1 MTDEKHRRPLI
12 LVSPLARE
20 EADET
25 PTHVNGNGN
34 GHGPE
39 TPTDPPRGEHRL
51 GDDIDMK
58 ALEHDTA
65 MTVGLVYERQK
76 KYARES
82 KERHERLEGKVDDA
96 VLDLRLLPGIRAD
109 AKLGVALGYESI
121 ALGHENGAKIDRLE
135 SGQQE
140 ILSLLR
146 ANQNGQRAAQMNSTK
161 ALQRSAASD
170 EKSTR
175 AAAEAA
181 KAHEVAKRA
190 EREAK
195 AARDTSARASQSDIV
210 LQQAGA
216 RLLDMTVETTV
227 DRERG
232 EARIELDERKA
243 NSLARRKV
251 VAGAVGLVVF
261 ILTVLGV
268 AFRDRLL
275 GTSHQDH
282 RPPSGL
288 ERTSP

>member
-1 MTDEKHRRPLI
+1 MTQERPPRPR
-12 LVSPLARE
+12 LVPRE
-20 EADET
+20 DADET
-25 PTHVNGNGN
+25 PTHASHANGN
-34 GHGPE
+34 GHSPE
-39 TPTDPPRGEHRL
+39 MPTHPPGGLADLPGHRL
-51 GDDIDMK
+51 M
-58 ALEHDTA
+58 EDTA
-65 MTVGLVYERQK
+65 REIGLL
-76 KYARES
+76 
-82 KERHERLEGKVDDA
+82 HGKVDTLITDA
-96 VLDLRLLPGIRAD
+96 RLLPSIRAD
-109 AKLGVALGYESI
+109 VKLGLAIGYE
-121 ALGHENGAKIDRLE
+121 ALAMGHEGRAAIDRLE

-161 ALQRSAASD
+161 ALQRAAASD
-170 EKSTR
+170 EKSTK